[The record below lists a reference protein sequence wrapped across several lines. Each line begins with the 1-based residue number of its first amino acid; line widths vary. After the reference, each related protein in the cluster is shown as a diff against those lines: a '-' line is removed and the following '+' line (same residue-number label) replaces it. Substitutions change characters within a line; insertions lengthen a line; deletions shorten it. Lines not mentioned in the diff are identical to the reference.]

1 MKKFIPGDYYEAK
14 LQVRPNDAK
23 LLEFINSEI
32 KKANVEIVDR
42 NNLKEGIDLYINSA
56 DFAIKMGKKFRNK
69 YDIKPKVSRSL
80 TGENKQLGKRIYKI
94 TVLLKIN

>member
-1 MKKFIPGDYYEAK
+1 MKKFIPGEYYEAK
-14 LQVRPNDAK
+14 LQVRPDDEK

-32 KKANVEIVDR
+32 KKANVDVSDM
-42 NNLKEGIDLYINSA
+42 NKLKEGIDIYINSA
-56 DFAIKMGKKFRNK
+56 DFAIKLGKKFRNK
-69 YDIKPKVSRSL
+69 YKIKPKVSRSL